1 MGLFD
6 KVFGAQQ
13 SKTQEVF
20 NPAEAFAAIC
30 LSAIASDG
38 YLADEELDGLVH
50 SIRRMQLFKSYPH
63 EVMRRMFDKLFGIL
77 RRQGADVLFNSAKS
91 SLPFELREA
100 AFAVATDLVLA
111 DGVVTEQEQD
121 FLNQLY
127 RALEIEDNLAVK
139 IVEVMMLKNRG

>member
-6 KVFGAQQ
+6 KVFGVQ
-13 SKTQEVF
+13 SQTQETF

-38 YLADEELDGLVH
+38 YLADEELDGLIN
-50 SIRRMQLFKSYPH
+50 SINRMQLFKSYPRD
-63 EVMRRMFDKLFGIL
+63 VMRRMFDKLFGIL
-77 RRQGADVLFNSAKS
+77 RRQGADALFNGAKG
-91 SLPFELREA
+91 SLPFELRES
-100 AFAVATDLVLA
+100 AFAVATDLILA

-127 RALEIEDNLAVK
+127 RALEINETMALK